1 MDRGRARRCVEG
13 VCGRL
18 EGRDAGCGGGD
29 GGGVGVGIG
38 DLVAAAGRDH
48 VGSPPEV
55 LEWLAS
61 SSATGASQIG

>member
-48 VGSPPEV
+48 VGSPPEGR
-55 LEWLAS
+55 LAW
-61 SSATGASQIG
+61 ATTLVWSGGWV